1 MRSYEKQMQEAA
13 IQNINP
19 KNNAQFRDTKTAR
32 MERTLALPDTQPGW
46 QDEFSMEIAYETLI
60 RLN

>member
-19 KNNAQFRDTKTAR
+19 DNNTQFRDTKTAL
-32 MERTLALPDTQPGW
+32 MERTQPLPDRQPG
-46 QDEFSMEIAYETLI
+46 
-60 RLN
+60 